1 MPDIHEHPG
10 YLFVAATLLPLA
22 SFLLVLLAR
31 GVWAAL
37 RPYRETPAGYVL
49 YNLFGGETP
58 GRGPAYIA
66 LAAIA
71 GAFILS
77 LTGFILF
84 TADQARF
91 ERCGNELEKVVEE
104 VKGRE
109 KEGGGKEKE
118 AVGALAEP
126 EEGQGADID
135 RRWEARRHE
144 AWNGRCDWVR
154 IRPV

>member
-91 ERCGNELEKVVEE
+91 ESARNDRERVVEE
-104 VKGRE
+104 L
-109 KEGGGKEKE
+109 KERQKEAAGKEKDE
-118 AVGALAEP
+118 LGERIGR
-126 EEGQGADID
+126 EEGQVADVD

-144 AWNGRCDWVR
+144 AWNGRFDWVR
-154 IRPV
+154 IRP